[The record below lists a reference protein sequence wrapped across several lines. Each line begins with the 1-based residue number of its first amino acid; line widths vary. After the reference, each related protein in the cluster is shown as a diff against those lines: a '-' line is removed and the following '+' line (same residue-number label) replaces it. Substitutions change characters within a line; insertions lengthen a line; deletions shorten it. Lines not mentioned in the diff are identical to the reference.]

1 MTMLARS
8 MNSLTSMILL
18 AAVAVW
24 AIPSPVLADC
34 APFEATTVGQP
45 REAELIDYDNN
56 GPSIGD
62 HHIGKQ
68 GLANMNGDTIGEL
81 RWVSTRLDEDTA
93 RTAETMRL
101 YDGDIFLIRIL
112 SGIGNSPN
120 VDRSQVQFDDGSSAI
135 IGGTGAYE
143 NAHGSA
149 TSTLLGDG
157 DLSYVVNVRCD

>member
-1 MTMLARS
+1 MLARS
-8 MNSLTSMILL
+8 VKGLSSMIFL

-24 AIPSPVLADC
+24 AMPSSVLAEC
-34 APFEATTVGQP
+34 APFEVTTVGQP
-45 REAELIDYDNN
+45 REAELIDYNN
-56 GPSIGD
+56 DGPSKGD

-68 GLANMNGDTIGEL
+68 GLANKNGEKIGEL

-101 YDGDIFLIRIL
+101 HDGDIFLIRIL
-112 SGIGNSPN
+112 SGIGSSPN

-149 TSTLLGDG
+149 TSTLLKDG
-157 DLSYVVNVRCD
+157 DLNYVVNVRCD